1 VFGVVIIVIVML
13 LLLLLM
19 TAFGRRVK
27 TTAAGTSTI
36 AIRRCL
42 FGQPAAAAYIII
54 TIYF

>member
-1 VFGVVIIVIVML
+1 

-42 FGQPAAAAYIII
+42 FGQPAAAAYNYYNIFLIL
-54 TIYF
+54 